1 LLVPAHPAHLGPV
14 WQEDSMTLFPWPE
27 HFNASFAR
35 QGVLWKRSN
44 SSPRGLL
51 IDSPAIPLQFT
62 RELQSDDPTPV
73 APAVAVTD
81 VAQRDEA
88 LQRVRQVEQLLA
100 VRELMQR

>member
-1 LLVPAHPAHLGPV
+1 
-14 WQEDSMTLFPWPE
+14 MTLFPWPE
-27 HFNASFAR
+27 HFDASLAR

-62 RELQSDDPTPV
+62 RELQSDDPAPV
-73 APAVAVTD
+73 APTVVATE
-81 VAQRDEA
+81 VAQQDEA
-88 LQRVRQVEQLLA
+88 LMRVRQVEQLLA